1 VGNRKRARSPRQ
13 SPAFVQHPVVW
24 GWLPEAVPAVRCHLE
39 ALRIKFERGEREAL
53 LDAID
58 LCLRCDCKPP
68 YWVRGA
74 GITAIEKWKSY
85 EVRTLGEAFGVP
97 PHVSKHLDD
106 QRKRDALRWR
116 VIARVEQLRQQ
127 GMPVDVRLFNIVDAE
142 INQGAGYASKLYY
155 DKASSGLR
163 KILRNLKIS

>member
-1 VGNRKRARSPRQ
+1 RVVGNRKRARSPRQ

-68 YWVRGA
+68 YWARGA
-74 GITAIEKWKSY
+74 GSTAIQKCNTN
-85 EVRTLGEAFGVP
+85 EVLPLGEAFGVA
-97 PHVSKHLDD
+97 PHVSKLLDD
-106 QRKRDALRWR
+106 QRKRDAFRWR
-116 VIARVEQLRQQ
+116 VIA
-127 GMPVDVRLFNIVDAE
+127 
-142 INQGAGYASKLYY
+142 
-155 DKASSGLR
+155 
-163 KILRNLKIS
+163 